1 MSGLMLFAFL
11 FLLAMSVPVAI
22 SIGLGST
29 AAVFGTD
36 NLSMIVIAQQLFIAI
51 DKYPLAAIPFFI
63 LAGNLMETGGI
74 SRRLVDFAK
83 SIIGGIQGGL
93 ACSCVLT
100 CMIFASVSGSSV
112 ATTFAI
118 GAILIPA
125 LVKHAYPR
133 NYAAALQASSAE
145 LGVIIPPSIPLILY
159 GVSAEV
165 SIGELFI
172 AGF

>member
-63 LAGNLMETGGI
+63 LAVNLWK
-74 SRRLVDFAK
+74 RLGKVLFLAHWQGLHK
-83 SIIGGIQGGL
+83 SKSLKRGYI
-93 ACSCVLT
+93 VR
-100 CMIFASVSGSSV
+100 
-112 ATTFAI
+112 
-118 GAILIPA
+118 
-125 LVKHAYPR
+125 Y
-133 NYAAALQASSAE
+133 
-145 LGVIIPPSIPLILY
+145 
-159 GVSAEV
+159 
-165 SIGELFI
+165 
-172 AGF
+172 